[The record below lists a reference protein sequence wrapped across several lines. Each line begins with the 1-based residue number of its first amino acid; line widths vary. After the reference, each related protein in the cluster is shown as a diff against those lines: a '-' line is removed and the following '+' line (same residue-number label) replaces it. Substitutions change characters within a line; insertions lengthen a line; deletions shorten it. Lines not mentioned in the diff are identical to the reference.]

1 MDKLIIL
8 VIMVLSLSAAM
19 WVQAQVYAQNQ
30 SATIIPAVVPVNPE
44 ATADAYTA
52 LITSI
57 GTLVGTIGS
66 IIGVIAVFIRDTRTK
81 ALAQQV
87 GVGMVTFGQK
97 TVENTDRIRNLTRA
111 TYQFSPDEVK
121 KFLEDNR
128 LKVEQLA
135 ESVNIGNDQLDFI
148 KDNIPGDTTAK
159 IRKLQKDLPTESY
172 ETRPGTV

>member
-1 MDKLIIL
+1 MDKLIIF
-8 VIMVLSLSAAM
+8 VIMLLSLSAAM

-44 ATADAYTA
+44 ATANAYTV

-111 TYQFSPDEVK
+111 TYQFSSDEVK

>member
-1 MDKLIIL
+1 MHKIKAPR
-8 VIMVLSLSAAM
+8 LSPQ
-19 WVQAQVYAQNQ
+19 WC
-30 SATIIPAVVPVNPE
+30 PVNPE
-44 ATADAYTA
+44 ATANAYTA

-111 TYQFSPDEVK
+111 TYQFSPEVR

>member
-1 MDKLIIL
+1 MDKLIIF
-8 VIMVLSLSAAM
+8 VIMLLSLSAAM

-44 ATADAYTA
+44 ATANAYTA

-111 TYQFSPDEVK
+111 TYQLSPDEVK

>member
-1 MDKLIIL
+1 MDKLIIF

-81 ALAQQV
+81 ALAQHV
-87 GVGMVTFGQK
+87 GLGMVTFGQK

-111 TYQFSPDEVK
+111 TYQLSPDEVK
-121 KFLEDNR
+121 GFLEDNR

-135 ESVNIGNDQLDFI
+135 ESVNKGNDQLQFI
-148 KDNIPGDTTAK
+148 KDIIPGDTTAK
-159 IRKLQKDLPTESY
+159 IRKLQKTLPTESF